1 MKTYTYSEARQQ
13 FATVLDEAWRAGQV
27 RIRRR
32 DGQVFV
38 VQPAASERSPLDV
51 PGVDIGLEPG
61 EVVEWLRAEKEDSG
75 GRLLERS
82 GLGKKARSHKRTDP
96 QFAARPADSSK

>member
-32 DGQVFV
+32 DGQVFI
-38 VQPAASERSPLDV
+38 VQPAASDRSPLDV
-51 PGVDIGLEPG
+51 PGVDVGLEPG

-75 GRLLERS
+75 VRLLERS
-82 GLGKKARSHKRTDP
+82 GARKKARSHNRTNP
-96 QFAARPADSSK
+96 QLAAKPADSSR